1 MIDLLITDG
10 DVVTPTSVTRM
21 DVGVKDGKI
30 VFLASPGAMEVE
42 AKRRIDG
49 SGKLIVPGGVDAH
62 VHFNFPLDE
71 NTSAQS
77 SAWGGKAAAYGGT
90 TTFLDFARQQDD
102 GSLLDAIA
110 AKKDEIKRDR
120 PSIDYGLHAMITGN
134 STLDVL
140 SEMREAITDGVT
152 SFKMFT
158 TFTSS
163 NETGIGGLY
172 SDDGRIWGVMSTAAR
187 HDGTVMVHCE
197 DDSLIAHNIHC
208 LYHEGRQ
215 HVRNV
220 AEARTALAEEA
231 AIRRMLLLAKR
242 SGSPLYV
249 CHITSGD
256 GLEAVCEARGARTPI
271 YGEVLH
277 HNLSHTAERYAQPDG
292 PLYHTYPGLK
302 AEKDRQAL
310 WDGVR
315 DGVLDTV
322 SSDDF
327 TYPRAMKLAGQTVDT
342 VSAGHNG
349 IETRM
354 GVFYSEAVARRRL
367 SMMRFAEITAERPAK
382 IFGLF
387 PQKGIIAPG
396 SDADIVLIDPNA
408 NHIIRQGGLHSQ
420 CDYSVWDGWDC
431 PGYPVTTMLRGE
443 ILVEDGEWVGPEG
456 SGEFVASGRPSDP

>member
-1 MIDLLITDG
+1 MIDLLITGG
-10 DVVTPTSVTRM
+10 DVVSSSSVARM
-21 DVGVKDGKI
+21 DVGIQDGKI
-30 VFLASPGAMEVE
+30 AFLAAPGAVEVD

-49 SGKLIVPGGVDAH
+49 SGKLVVPGGVDAH
-62 VHFNFPLDE
+62 VHFSFPLSADI
-71 NTSAQS
+71 SAQS
-77 SAWGGKAAAYGGT
+77 STWGSRAAAFGGT
-90 TTFLDFARQQDD
+90 TTFLDFARQQDS
-102 GSLLDAIA
+102 GSLLEAIA
-110 AKKDEIKRDR
+110 AKRDELKRDR

-134 STLDVL
+134 SSLDVL
-140 SEMREAITDGVT
+140 SEMREAITDGVS

-158 TFTSS
+158 TFTSD
-163 NETGIGGLY
+163 NVAGTGGLY
-172 SDDGRIWGVMSTAAR
+172 SDDGRIWGVMSRAAR
-187 HDGTVMVHCE
+187 DDGTVMVHCE

-215 HVRNV
+215 HARNV

-231 AIRRMLLLAKR
+231 AIRRMLLLARR
-242 SGSPLYV
+242 SGAPLYV
-249 CHITSGD
+249 CHITSRD
-256 GLEAVCEARGARTPI
+256 GLEAVHESRGIRTPI

-302 AEKDRQAL
+302 HEQDKLAL

-327 TYPRAMKLAGQTVDT
+327 TFPRAVKLAGQTVDT

-367 SMMRFAEITAERPAK
+367 PVTRFVELTAERPAR
-382 IFGLF
+382 IFGLY
-387 PQKGIIAPG
+387 PRKGVIAPG
-396 SDADIVLIDPNA
+396 SDADVVLIDPA
-408 NHIIRQGGLHSQ
+408 AGHVIRQDGLHSQ

-431 PGYPVTTMLRGE
+431 PGYPVTTVLRGE
-443 ILVEDGEWVGPEG
+443 ILVEDGEWAGAEG
-456 SGEFVASGRPSDP
+456 TGQFVPSGRPSDP

>member
-1 MIDLLITDG
+1 MIDLLIVNG
-10 DVVTPTSVTRM
+10 DVVSSTSVARM
-21 DVGVKDGKI
+21 DVGIKDGKI
-30 VFLASPGAMEVE
+30 AFLASPGAMDVE
-42 AKRRIDG
+42 AKHRIDG
-49 SGKLIVPGGVDAH
+49 SGKLVVPGGIDAH
-62 VHFNFPLDE
+62 VHFNFPLSDE
-71 NTSAQS
+71 ISAQS
-77 SAWGGKAAAYGGT
+77 ATWGSRAAAFGGT

-102 GSLLDAIA
+102 GGLMTAIEG
-110 AKKDEIKRDR
+110 KKDELKRDR

-140 SEMREAITDGVT
+140 DEMREAITDGVT

-158 TFTSS
+158 AFTSS
-163 NETGIGGLY
+163 NVAGTGGLY
-172 SDDGRIWGVMSTAAR
+172 SDDGRIWGVMNAAAR

-215 HVRNV
+215 HARNV

-242 SGSPLYV
+242 SGAPLYV
-249 CHITSGD
+249 CHITSRD
-256 GLEAVCEARGARTPI
+256 GLEAVFESRGARTPI

-302 AEKDRQAL
+302 GEEDKQAL
-310 WDGVR
+310 WDGVH
-315 DGVLDTV
+315 DGILDTV

-327 TYPRAMKLAGQTVDT
+327 TFPRAVKLAGQTVDT

-354 GVFYSEAVARRRL
+354 GVFYSEAVAQRRV
-367 SMMRFAEITAERPAK
+367 SMKRFVELTAERPAK
-382 IFGLF
+382 LFGLF

-396 SDADIVLIDPNA
+396 SDADIVLIDPRA
-408 NHIIRQGGLHSQ
+408 DHTIRQGELHSQ
-420 CDYSVWDGWDC
+420 CDYSVWDGWQC
-431 PGYPVTTMLRGE
+431 PGYPITTILRGE
-443 ILVEDGEWVGPEG
+443 ILVQDGAWVGPEG
-456 SGEFVASGRPSDP
+456 TGAFVASGRPSDP

>member
-1 MIDLLITDG
+1 MIDLLITGG
-10 DVVTPTSVTRM
+10 DVVSASSVARM
-21 DVGVKDGKI
+21 DVGISDGKI
-30 VFLASPGAMEVE
+30 AFLASPGAMDVE
-42 AKRRIDG
+42 AKRRIDA
-49 SGKLIVPGGVDAH
+49 SGKLVVPGGVDAH
-62 VHFNFPLDE
+62 VHFNFPLSPGI
-71 NTSAQS
+71 SAQS
-77 SAWGGKAAAYGGT
+77 SAWGSRAAAFGGT
-90 TTFLDFARQQDD
+90 TTFLDFARQQDSS
-102 GSLLDAIA
+102 SLLEAIA
-110 AKKDEIKRDR
+110 VKKDELKRDR
-120 PSIDYGLHAMITGN
+120 PSIDYGLHAMITGS

-140 SEMREAITDGVT
+140 GEMREAITDGVT

-158 TFTSS
+158 TFTSD
-163 NETGIGGLY
+163 NVAGTGGLY
-172 SDDGRIWGVMSTAAR
+172 SDDGRIWAVMSTAAR

-215 HVRNV
+215 QAANV

-249 CHITSGD
+249 CHITSRD
-256 GLEAVCEARGARTPI
+256 GLEAVFESRGARTPI

-277 HNLSHTAERYAQPDG
+277 HNLSHTAERYSQPDG

-302 AEKDRQAL
+302 AEEDRQAL
-310 WDGVR
+310 WDGVL

-327 TYPRAMKLAGQTVDT
+327 TFPRAVKLAGQTVDT

-354 GVFYSEAVARRRL
+354 GVFYSGAVAERRL
-367 SMMRFAEITAERPAK
+367 PVKRFVELTAERPAK
-382 IFGLF
+382 LFGLF
-387 PQKGIIAPG
+387 PKKGVIAPG
-396 SDADIVLIDPNA
+396 SDADIVLIDPGA
-408 NHIIRQGGLHSQ
+408 NHTIQQGGLHSE
-420 CDYSVWDGWDC
+420 CDYSVWDGWRC

-443 ILVEDGEWVGPEG
+443 ILVEDGEWVGQEG
-456 SGEFVASGRPSDP
+456 TGEFAPSGRPSDP